1 MKCGAL
7 ESLQGIDAAKLES
20 IPGLLKGLKI
30 RAHEQKITQECILEH
45 IRLQF
50 TLFLSFWDVQK
61 CLNFY
66 YG

>member
-20 IPGLLKGLKI
+20 IPGLFKGLKI

-45 IRLQF
+45 IRWHVPL
-50 TLFLSFWDVQK
+50 TLYF
-61 CLNFY
+61 
-66 YG
+66 